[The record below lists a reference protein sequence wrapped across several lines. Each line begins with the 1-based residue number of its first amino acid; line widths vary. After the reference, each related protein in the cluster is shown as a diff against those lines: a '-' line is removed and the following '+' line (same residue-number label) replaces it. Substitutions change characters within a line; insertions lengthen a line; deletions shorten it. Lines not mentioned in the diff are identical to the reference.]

1 MQYELIFR
9 GSLVQYWQ
17 TIHTGGARRPQKF
30 TRPGTIQAVDA
41 RPPRKYEELTIEF
54 LDDNRRRSLITV
66 DALSGADGNFV
77 KLIVHIE
84 REAYENNAGSALAK
98 WNKLK
103 GAWEKKGWLFDPLAR
118 IQQRVAKPKS
128 PAKPKHGS

>member
-17 TIHTGGARRPQKF
+17 AIHTGWQRAIRKNSQGQEPFRLSH
-30 TRPGTIQAVDA
+30 A
-41 RPPRKYEELTIEF
+41 RPPREYEELTIEF

-103 GAWEKKGWLFDPLAR
+103 GTWERKGW
-118 IQQRVAKPKS
+118 
-128 PAKPKHGS
+128 